1 MLKKNKKNK
10 KKDKSLGII
19 PTIKDIF
26 KNAKRNT
33 INFFRGMRTNP
44 KKTIFSLFNRI
55 LEIIKNNPVFF
66 VYLITCTFI
75 GACLRYN
82 TIHTVDNIMLIKPI
96 MGDFAVVAILGSIS
110 FILKEKNRFPY
121 LLTLSII
128 FTVICVVNSIYY
140 TFYTSFVSVSLISTS
155 RYAVQVSDAITNILG
170 VKDFMYIIA
179 PILLISCHLA
189 TRKKRMSKAN
199 REKRDLRKMIIS
211 MFGSIIVLIT
221 FILSLTSLEMG
232 RYAKQWNREYIVM
245 KFGVYAYQFNDIVKS
260 IEPKLT
266 SLFGFDKAWKRF
278 NEYYKDRPET
288 QTWKNEYTGI
298 FEGKNILVI
307 HDESMQNLNIGL
319 EFNGQPV
326 TPTLNK
332 LVKDSIYFSNFYS
345 QVSVGTSSD
354 TEFTF
359 NTSLMPSNN
368 GTVFV
373 SYFNREYVSIP
384 LLLRDKGYYAF
395 SMHANNGSYWNRN
408 IMHETLGYQKLYA
421 KNEYEIDE
429 VIGLGLSDESFLR
442 QSVEK
447 LKEIYATKQPFYGTV
462 ITLSNHTPFND
473 VDKYDEFPVDI
484 KEKVINPETGL
495 EEEVSYPYMEDTKLG
510 NYFKSAHYADVRLGM
525 FIDMLEQEGLLE
537 NTVLVIYGDHDAR
550 LPKSDYRRLYN
561 YDKEED
567 EARSCEEEDTDCV
580 HIDSNSYE
588 LLRKVPFIIY
598 SKETKEKLHK
608 EVTDVMGMYDCMPT
622 LGNMFGFYNKYALG
636 HDIFDIKDNNIVVF
650 PNGNWVTNKI
660 YYNSQ
665 NNSYLPLKETDIS
678 ADYIEKNEEYTE
690 DLLSASNSTIVFDLI
705 KHARKEAEAKND
717 YVEEK
722 VIENHD

>member
-1 MLKKNKKNK
+1 MLKRK
-10 KKDKSLGII
+10 KKTKTNKIGFID
-19 PTIKDIF
+19 TVKDIF

-33 INFFRGMRTNP
+33 TNFFRGMRTNP
-44 KKTIFSLFNRI
+44 KKTIFNLFNRI

-96 MGDFAVVAILGSIS
+96 MGDLAVVAILGSFS

-288 QTWKNEYTGI
+288 QTWKNEYTDI
-298 FEGKNILVI
+298 FKGKNILVI
-307 HDESMQNLNIGL
+307 HDESMQTLNIGL
-319 EFNGQPV
+319 EFNGEPV
-326 TPTLNK
+326 TPTLNR
-332 LVKDSIYFSNFYS
+332 LIPDSIYFSNFYS

-373 SYFNREYVSIP
+373 SYFNREYVAMPKLFS
-384 LLLRDKGYYAF
+384 DKGYYTF
-395 SMHANNGSYWNRN
+395 SMHGNNGSFWNRD
-408 IMHETLGYQKLYA
+408 IMHETLGYQRFYSKRD
-421 KNEYEIDE
+421 YEIDE
-429 VIGLGLSDESFLR
+429 VIGLGLSDKSFLK
-442 QSVEK
+442 QSVSK
-447 LKEIYATKQPFYGTV
+447 IKEINDKGKPYYGTV
-462 ITLSNHTPFND
+462 ITLTNHTPFSD
-473 VDKYDEFPVDI
+473 TDKYGDFPVDL
-484 KEKVINPETGL
+484 KETVINPDTGKEET
-495 EEEVSYPYMEDTKLG
+495 VTYPYMEDTKLG
-510 NYFKSAHYADVRLGM
+510 NYFKSVHYADEQLGM
-525 FIDMLEQEGLLE
+525 FINMLEEEGIMD
-537 NTVLVIYGDHDAR
+537 NTVLV
-550 LPKSDYRRLYN
+550 LY
-561 YDKEED
+561 
-567 EARSCEEEDTDCV
+567 
-580 HIDSNSYE
+580 
-588 LLRKVPFIIY
+588 
-598 SKETKEKLHK
+598 
-608 EVTDVMGMYDCMPT
+608 
-622 LGNMFGFYNKYALG
+622 
-636 HDIFDIKDNNIVVF
+636 
-650 PNGNWVTNKI
+650 
-660 YYNSQ
+660 
-665 NNSYLPLKETDIS
+665 
-678 ADYIEKNEEYTE
+678 
-690 DLLSASNSTIVFDLI
+690 
-705 KHARKEAEAKND
+705 
-717 YVEEK
+717 
-722 VIENHD
+722 